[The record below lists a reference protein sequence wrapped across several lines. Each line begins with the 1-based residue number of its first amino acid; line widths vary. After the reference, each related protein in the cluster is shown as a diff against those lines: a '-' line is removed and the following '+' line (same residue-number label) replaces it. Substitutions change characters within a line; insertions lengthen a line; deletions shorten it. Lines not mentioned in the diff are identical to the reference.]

1 MIGFFYAVKCCH
13 LTNPLVCI
21 VLIPAYHFWIE
32 AWQGASEIK
41 VFKMEATRTR
51 TSYRRMS
58 HLAELTKDYLIK
70 GNLKRVNDCL
80 AIAEHQ
86 LRTGTVEMK
95 NAVANGFVFSVTC
108 FMECHRT
115 AFRLV
120 LPELLAREYRRQ
132 INSSGI

>member
-1 MIGFFYAVKCCH
+1 
-13 LTNPLVCI
+13 
-21 VLIPAYHFWIE
+21 
-32 AWQGASEIK
+32 
-41 VFKMEATRTR
+41 MEATRTR